1 MMNSNLEK
9 IIETLYNRYKES
21 VGVGRVADYIPSLK
35 LVDPNQYA
43 ISVATVDGN
52 CYNIGDYK
60 TQFSIQSI
68 SKVFTLAMLAPRLG
82 NELWKYVGREP
93 SGNSFNSLVQ
103 LEYEKGIPRNP
114 FINAGALV
122 ITDRLLDCANKEITK
137 NGCNC
142 DSTCRERIK
151 QEILEFVRDLCGGC
165 CSIDYDYETANGEM
179 LTAERN
185 YALAH
190 FMKSFGNINN
200 SIDDVIDT
208 YCHHCSLKMNTEQ
221 LASAFLFLANGGIN
235 PLNGKEVVGKR
246 SAKRIN
252 ALMLT
257 CGLYNES
264 GDFAYRVGLPG
275 KSGVGGGIVAV
286 IPGKLS
292 IAVWS
297 PELNANGNSHRGI
310 STLEDFTTELGIS
323 VF

>member
-1 MMNSNLEK
+1 MEK
-9 IIETLYNRYKES
+9 IDHKELEQIITRIYGRYKDCVN
-21 VGVGRVADYIPSLK
+21 VGKVADYIPTLK
-35 LVDPNQYA
+35 EVDPNGYA
-43 ISVATVDGN
+43 ISLATIDGFVF
-52 CYNIGDYK
+52 NIGDYEK
-60 TQFSIQSI
+60 SFTIQSI
-68 SKVFTLAMLAPRLG
+68 SKVLTLAMLAPQLG
-82 NELWKYVGREP
+82 EELWKYVGREP

-103 LEYEKGIPRNP
+103 LENEKGIPRNP

-122 ITDRLLDCANKEITK
+122 VTDRLLDLFKNKEDKRLSTRAIAKDAILKFTRSLSGSENIDFDKITA
-137 NGCNC
+137 
-142 DSTCRERIK
+142 
-151 QEILEFVRDLCGGC
+151 QAEI
-165 CSIDYDYETANGEM
+165 

-190 FMKSFGNINN
+190 FMKSFGNIGN
-200 SIDDVIDT
+200 SVHDVINT
-208 YCHHCSLKMNTEQ
+208 YCHQCSIKMNTEQ
-221 LASAFLFLANGGIN
+221 LAKAFLFLANHGIN
-235 PLNGKEVVGKR
+235 PLTGERVVGLR
-246 SAKRIN
+246 DAKRIN

-264 GDFAYRVGLPG
+264 GDFAYRVGMPG
-275 KSGVGGGIVAV
+275 KSGVGGGIVAL